1 MGKIISIAIPKGGVG
16 KTTTAVNLSLALTKK
31 KKKVLLID
39 VDPSGQCL
47 SSFNIDKS
55 LSKGNIF
62 DVFTSSKKL
71 SEVIYSTEYLNLD
84 CIPMKRSTYQNEL
97 RLSNLAERSLN
108 LKYEIRS
115 LAVNYDFVFID
126 CPPSLTGTTA
136 NILNISDSVLI
147 PLKAS
152 KYSLDEL
159 ERIFKF
165 INEIKKTGNSALV
178 IEGIVLTIDEPKTKI
193 SHLVKRELLQKY
205 PNMVFNVT
213 IPKTVK
219 VEEAS
224 FDKTPIIIYDADSA
238 CSKAYLKLAD
248 EIILRNEMSDL
259 FFKQ

>member
-31 KKKVLLID
+31 KKRVLLID

-47 SSFNIDKS
+47 SSFDIDKS
-55 LSKGNIF
+55 LPQGNIF
-62 DVFTSSKKL
+62 DVFNSIKKL
-71 SEVIYSTEYLNLD
+71 SEVIYRTEYANLD

-97 RLSNLAERSLN
+97 RLSNLAEKSLN

-126 CPPSLTGTTA
+126 CPPTLTGTTA
-136 NILNISDSVLI
+136 NMLNISDSVLI

-165 INEIKKTGNSALV
+165 IDEIKKTSNAGLV
-178 IEGIVLTIDEPKTKI
+178 VEGIILTIDEPKTRI
-193 SHLVKRELLQKY
+193 SHQVKKELIRKY
-205 PNMVFNVT
+205 PTKVFNVT

-219 VEEAS
+219 VDEAS
-224 FDKTPIIIYDADSA
+224 FDKTPIIIYDVDSV

-259 FFKQ
+259 FFKH

>member
-16 KTTTAVNLSLALTKK
+16 KTTTAINLSLALSKR

-47 SSFNIDKS
+47 SSFDIDKE
-55 LSKGNIF
+55 LPKGNIF

-71 SEVIYSTEYLNLD
+71 TEVIYKTEYENLD
-84 CIPMKRSTYQNEL
+84 CIPMRRATYQSEL
-97 RLSNLAERSLN
+97 RLANLAEKSMN
-108 LKYEIRS
+108 LKFEIRS
-115 LAVNYDFVFID
+115 IAVNYDFVFID
-126 CPPSLTGTTA
+126 CPPSLTGTTS

-159 ERIFKF
+159 ERILSF
-165 INEIKKTGNSALV
+165 IDNIKKTANSALV

-193 SHLVKRELLQKY
+193 SHQVKKELLIKY
-205 PNMVFNVT
+205 PNMVFGTT

-224 FDKTPIIIYDADSA
+224 FDKTPIIIYDADSV

-259 FFKQ
+259 FFKR